1 MGGRGGAL
9 GRPATSANFHD
20 MTEAEY
26 KSLILAQWI
35 DELRAEGRITDFLE
49 AQDYADDMG
58 QGYIQDPQ
66 SFGINDLLRSGSSLP
81 VAYQEIVGRM
91 DIATNKTLGADLNLI
106 RNVGGRSYIP
116 KVFEGVSRDAL
127 LKMSDKE
134 IAKFSKSQRGKIVTE
149 SAFMSTSYDA
159 SRNVFQHHPVQLRI
173 RAPKESKGFITA
185 NKRES
190 EIVLPRNTKYVIN
203 AVKVIRP
210 DSRWTNNKL
219 IIDVTI
225 IP

>member
-9 GRPATSANFHD
+9 GRPAAGANFHD
-20 MTEAEY
+20 LTENEVNALRVQQWEAEIRATGFDA
-26 KSLILAQWI
+26 KMLAEQAG
-35 DELRAEGRITDFLE
+35 E
-49 AQDYADDMG
+49 
-58 QGYIQDPQ
+58 GYIGTGE
-66 SFGINDLLRSGSSLP
+66 SFDINDALRTDGRLNQWQRDV
-81 VAYQEIVGRM
+81 VARM
-91 DIATNKTLGADLNLI
+91 DAATNKELGADINLI